1 MPGRPYRGAVPDT
14 QPAIRLRDVVKR
26 FGDLTAVAGLNL
38 EVPRGTCFGLLGPN
52 GAGKSTTM
60 RMLTGQAHPTQGSI
74 EVLGLPVPEAA
85 KQARAL
91 MGVVPQQEWLEEQLT
106 CRENVMVWATLLRV
120 PRARRA
126 EAVEKALA
134 IAHLTDRADDRIKT
148 LSGGMKRRLL
158 IARSLVHDPELVLLD
173 EPTVG
178 LDPQIRQELWT
189 LIDELRSRGK
199 TLLMSTHYIEEAERL
214 ADQVAIMN
222 AGQVVAQGSP
232 LELLTAYAGTEAME
246 YYGPPQRLTEIEQQV
261 GRAGLQTRRNG
272 PSVSV
277 LRAENLPT
285 ALSDALGPGH
295 RRAATL
301 EDVFVLL
308 TGETLE

>member
-1 MPGRPYRGAVPDT
+1 MTSGA
-14 QPAIRLRDVVKR
+14 AIRIDHVVKR
-26 FGDLTAVAGLNL
+26 FGELTAVDGLTL
-38 EVPRGTCFGLLGPN
+38 EVPHGTCFGLLGPN

-60 RMLTGQAHPTQGSI
+60 RMLTGQAHPTSGSI
-74 EVLGLPVPEAA
+74 EVLGLPVPAQS
-85 KQARAL
+85 KRARAL
-91 MGVVPQQEWLEEQLT
+91 MGVVPQQEWLEDQLT
-106 CRENVMVWATLLRV
+106 CRENVSIWATLQRV
-120 PRARRA
+120 PRAQR
-126 EAVEKALA
+126 EAAIADALRL
-134 IAHLTDRADDRIKT
+134 AHLTDRADDRIKT

-158 IARSLVHDPELVLLD
+158 IARSLVHDPDLILLD

-214 ADQVAIMN
+214 ADRVAIVN
-222 AGQVVAQGSP
+222 AGRVIAEGTP
-232 LELLTAYAGTEAME
+232 LELLSAHAGSEAME
-246 YYGPPQRLTEIEQQV
+246 YYGPPARLAEIERDAE
-261 GRAGLQTRRNG
+261 RAGLLSRRNG

-277 LRAENLPT
+277 LRAEQMPV
-285 ALSDALGPGH
+285 ALQDQLGEGH

-308 TGETLE
+308 TGERLE

>member
-1 MPGRPYRGAVPDT
+1 MT
-14 QPAIRLRDVVKR
+14 EVVKR
-26 FGDLTAVAGLNL
+26 FDDLTAVDGLNL
-38 EVPRGTCFGLLGPN
+38 TVPRGTCFGLLGPN

-60 RMLTGQAHPTQGSI
+60 RMLTGQAYPTQGEI
-74 EVLGLPVPEAA
+74 EVLGLPVPSES
-85 KQARAL
+85 KRARAL
-91 MGVVPQQEWLEEQLT
+91 MGVVPQQEWLEDQLT

-120 PRARRA
+120 PRSRRA
-126 EAVEKALA
+126 EAVDRALA
-134 IAHLTDRADDRIKT
+134 IAHLSDRADDRIKT

-158 IARSLVHDPELVLLD
+158 IARSLVHDPELILLD

-189 LIDELRSRGK
+189 LIDELRNRGK

-214 ADQVAIMN
+214 ADRVAIVN
-222 AGQVVAQGSP
+222 AGRVVAEGSP
-232 LELLTAYAGTEAME
+232 LELLTAHAGTEAME
-246 YYGPPQRLTEIEQQV
+246 IYGPPERLTEVEQLA
-261 GRAGLQTRRNG
+261 GSAGLPTRRNG

-277 LRAENLPT
+277 LRAEQLPSDL
-285 ALSDALGPGH
+285 ADALGAGH

-308 TGETLE
+308 TGEALE

>member
-1 MPGRPYRGAVPDT
+1 MT
-14 QPAIRLRDVVKR
+14 QVVKR
-26 FGDLTAVAGLNL
+26 FGDLTAVDGLSL
-38 EVPRGTCFGLLGPN
+38 TVPRGTCFGLLGPN

-60 RMLTGQAHPTQGSI
+60 RMLTGQAYPTEGSI
-74 EVLGLPVPEAA
+74 EVLGLPVPRSS

-91 MGVVPQQEWLEEQLT
+91 MGVVPQQEWLEDQIT
-106 CRENVMVWATLLRV
+106 CRENVMIWATLLRV
-120 PRARRA
+120 PRSRRT
-126 EAVEKALA
+126 EAVNEALA
-134 IAHLTDRADDRIKT
+134 IAHLTNRADDRIKT

-158 IARSLVHDPELVLLD
+158 IARSLVHDPELILLD

-189 LIDELRSRGK
+189 LIDELRGRGK

-214 ADQVAIMN
+214 ADRVAIVN
-222 AGQVVAQGSP
+222 EGRVVAEGSP

-246 YYGPPQRLTEIEQQV
+246 YYGPPHRLAEIEQQMAV
-261 GRAGLQTRRNG
+261 AGLPSRRNG

-277 LRAENLPT
+277 LRAEELPT
-285 ALSDALGPGH
+285 RLSDELGDGH

-308 TGETLE
+308 TGQTLE

>member
-1 MPGRPYRGAVPDT
+1 MTADSPAV
-14 QPAIRLRDVVKR
+14 RLVEVVKR
-26 FGDLTAVAGLNL
+26 FGELTAVDGLTL

-60 RMLTGQAHPTQGSI
+60 RMITGQAHPTQGSI
-74 EVLGLPVPEAA
+74 EVLGYEVPRQA
-85 KQARAL
+85 KLARAA

-126 EAVEKALA
+126 AAVDRALA
-134 IAHLTDRADDRIKT
+134 VAHLTDRADDRIKT

-158 IARSLVHDPELVLLD
+158 IARSLVHDPELILLD

-189 LIDELRSRGK
+189 LIDDLRNRGK
-199 TLLMSTHYIEEAERL
+199 TLLMSTHYIEEAQRL
-214 ADQVAIMN
+214 ADRVAIVN
-222 AGQVVAQGSP
+222 AGRVVATGTP

-246 YYGPPQRLTEIEQQV
+246 YYGPPERLAAVERSV
-261 GRAGLQTRRNG
+261 AAAGLTARRNG
-272 PSVSV
+272 PAVSV
-277 LRAENLPT
+277 LRAEQMT
-285 ALSDALGPGH
+285 SALRDELGDGH

-308 TGETLE
+308 TGEELE